1 MEESKAA
8 AYYDEL
14 TRKGAAAAKFKQ
26 GLGFSSSSQST
37 PSTTASS
44 SLSNFVRALS
54 PTKLGFIQKQAQVD
68 RIHEKL
74 KKKGADSSGCVGNGE
89 RGREKG
95 RDWDDE
101 RRGGDEEARR
111 ARRRSSRERERGDG
125 RRRSRSR
132 SLERDDDYDYD
143 ERRDRRKDRRRSRS
157 VERNGNEGRHRRK
170 RGERSRSS
178 ERARERREEEK
189 RGRDGGREVR
199 AVKKVKNEKNGVVD
213 YARLIDG
220 YDHMTP
226 AERVKAKM
234 KLQLSQ
240 TAEKDSMLGSG
251 SGWERFDFDKD
262 APVDDEEM
270 EVADDDAA
278 VVKRIGQSFRFS
290 KVEAR
295 REEEIRDAHD
305 AAMFGAPVLPPSVS
319 SESEQDSDNEM
330 RETNAKDTATHLISD
345 KVLAKQQGS
354 WRDRVRKGAP

>member
-26 GLGFSSSSQST
+26 GLGFSSSSQSSPT
-37 PSTTASS
+37 TTASS
-44 SLSNFVRALS
+44 SLSNFVRASS

-74 KKKGADSSGCVGNGE
+74 KKKGADSSGYVGNGE

-95 RDWDDE
+95 RDWDEE
-101 RRGGDEEARR
+101 RRGGDEEERR
-111 ARRRSSRERERGDG
+111 ARRRRSRERERSGERR
-125 RRRSRSR
+125 RRRSRSF
-132 SLERDDDYDYD
+132 ERDDDYDYD
-143 ERRDRRKDRRRSRS
+143 ERRDRRRSRS
-157 VERNGNEGRHRRK
+157 VESNGDEGRHRRQ

-178 ERARERREEEK
+178 VRTRERREEK
-189 RGRDGGREVR
+189 GGIDGGREVR
-199 AVKKVKNEKNGVVD
+199 VVKKVKNEKNGVVD
-213 YARLIDG
+213 YARLIHG

-240 TAEKDSMLGSG
+240 TAEKDSMMGSG
-251 SGWERFDFDKD
+251 SGWERFDFNKD
-262 APVDDEEM
+262 APLDDEEM

-290 KVEAR
+290 KIEAR
-295 REEEIRDAHD
+295 REKEIRDAHE
-305 AAMFGAPVLPPSVS
+305 AAMFGAPALPPSVS
-319 SESEQDSDNEM
+319 SESKQDGDNEI
-330 RETNAKDTATHLISD
+330 REIDAKDTATDLISD